1 MVYTI
6 SRDIHLVSGGSPTYN
21 IPFAFRINIHQ
32 QTDVEQSP
40 FQQLL
45 GAVLN
50 LVKRHEALRTVL
62 LGPRAGLDG
71 FSLNTWKKH
80 EKPRNP
86 MVYHHRP
93 HWKLPVWGIRILGE
107 SPWKVKW
114 RRLKAVGFRSES
126 STLKTWIFQ
135 NQCHWGR
142 HSCDSLT
149 RWHWVWF
156 YFCSLVD
163 IYAPLRFLASNKSVL
178 LGICSTTFFLWRLFT
193 LSRSPIRALEV

>member
-1 MVYTI
+1 M
-6 SRDIHLVSGGSPTYN
+6 
-21 IPFAFRINIHQ
+21 
-32 QTDVEQSP
+32 
-40 FQQLL
+40 
-45 GAVLN
+45 
-50 LVKRHEALRTVL
+50 
-62 LGPRAGLDG
+62 
-71 FSLNTWKKH
+71 

-93 HWKLPVWGIRILGE
+93 HWKLPVWGMPILGE

-135 NQCHWGR
+135 NQCHRGR

-163 IYAPLRFLASNKSVL
+163 IYAPLRFLANKSVL

-193 LSRSPIRALEV
+193 LSRSPIPGTWGIVGSACSKFRPIFLAGRPLQPRWCDAIQRKAVHALGQTFFLKGANWLSSSVGSSSLA